1 MRTDQGSGFISKEI
15 RKFCHEHNIKV
26 IFSAVGDHRAPGLDE
41 RLIRTILERLLVM
54 AQERPK
60 PSLES
65 ALLKIINC
73 LRTVTQQSLK
83 CSPFEALFRRS
94 PNTIWHNLVKSPSS
108 DNLDWNK
115 TLLCIDKGRKFMSR
129 EKRHYWDAPD
139 DIEDGDLDEN
149 LSSSDDIANA
159 VRYVPISAGFPVK
172 VLSRAEKRDALGI
185 KNSVLNNP
193 PCKTTI
199 YRKVQDRSKSE
210 PFYKELKEEIVRESD
225 HTITH
230 QNGKI
235 IRKSDLA
242 IKRQPALKKT
252 SLRKKNQLV
261 KFYATKGLRK
271 TLRPQRNVGFK
282 SSRATQKKRN
292 LQAKFEELDIAR
304 RNAAMNS
311 SRETLLR
318 EEEEQRKRLRFPI
331 GLESDHESSP
341 LGKPDHLRICEN
353 EYRATNN
360 STEISSD
367 DNASDLISQ
376 KELKTKT
383 VIDQEKSLEYPSP
396 DQADLKAEI
405 TDQTEPKVE
414 RTEFPLIDIDA
425 ENNNTTFHPNPP
437 LIFLDSHEETDK
449 GNKELPISLESPST
463 EQTEKI
469 ADPITIAETEKQ
481 QSEVTSTKVT
491 AKLSGTAKRKASSS
505 VKSSPSKKL
514 PVTYERHNTRP
525 MRCGQPPTMLGER
538 VFTSVVDISDENLDV
553 PTLHRFHTLHTT
565 RRLRQPLSKWRVI
578 KLTWWT

>member
-1 MRTDQGSGFISKEI
+1 
-15 RKFCHEHNIKV
+15 
-26 IFSAVGDHRAPGLDE
+26 
-41 RLIRTILERLLVM
+41 
-54 AQERPK
+54 
-60 PSLES
+60 
-65 ALLKIINC
+65 
-73 LRTVTQQSLK
+73 
-83 CSPFEALFRRS
+83 
-94 PNTIWHNLVKSPSS
+94 
-108 DNLDWNK
+108 
-115 TLLCIDKGRKFMSR
+115 MSR
-129 EKRHYWDAPD
+129 ELRHDWDAPD

-159 VRYVPISAGFPVK
+159 VKYVPTSAGFPVK

-210 PFYKELKEEIVRESD
+210 PFYKELKEEIVKESD
-225 HTITH
+225 HTITLK
-230 QNGKI
+230 NGKI

-242 IKRQPALKKT
+242 IKRQPVLKKP

-271 TLRPQRNVGFK
+271 TTRPQRNVGFK

-331 GLESDHESSP
+331 GLESVHESSP
-341 LGKPDHLRICEN
+341 LGKPDHLRVCEN

-360 STEISSD
+360 STEIFSD
-367 DNASDLISQ
+367 DNASDLISL
-376 KELKTKT
+376 KELKAKT
-383 VIDQEKSLEYPSP
+383 VIDEEKSLEYPSP

-405 TDQTEPKVE
+405 KDQTEPKVE
-414 RTEFPLIDIDA
+414 RTEFPLIDLDA
-425 ENNNTTFHPNPP
+425 EDKNTTSHPNPS
-437 LIFLDSHEETDK
+437 LIFLNSHEETDK
-449 GNKELPISLESPST
+449 GNKKLPISLENPST

-469 ADPITIAETEKQ
+469 SDPITIAETEKQ
-481 QSEVTSTKVT
+481 QSEVTSTKIT
-491 AKLSGTAKRKASSS
+491 AKLSGTAKRKASSP
-505 VKSSPSKKL
+505 VKSPPSKKL
-514 PVTYERHNTRP
+514 PVIYKRHNTRP
-525 MRCGQPPTMLGER
+525 MRVRQPPTMLGER

-553 PTLHRFHTLHTT
+553 PTLHRFHTPRYYPTIEATSIEMESHQIDVVDLTT
-565 RRLRQPLSKWRVI
+565 PTSPSTPDRRQWI
-578 KLTWWT
+578 C